1 MKPWFKLAVIPAFV
15 LAVTACQQKEEK
27 TDKATDTKVEL
38 KSDQEKQ
45 AYAIGSSI
53 AEYIRTTMEKQEE
66 LGIKL
71 DKELVIAGFED
82 GIHNKA
88 QLDEETVKTQL
99 QALDKAASEKMATKA
114 KEEADKNKAAGEKYL
129 AENAKKDGVKV
140 TKSGLQYEV
149 LKEGTG
155 EHPKATDR
163 VTVNYKGTLT
173 DGTQFDSSYDRGEPI
188 TFALNR
194 VIPGWTEGVQLMTVG
209 SKYRFVIPADLAY
222 GDRNMQTIPPNSVLV
237 FEVELL
243 GIDKGDKADESKAEK
258 PKAEAKK

>member
-15 LAVTACQQKEEK
+15 LAVTACQQQEEK
-27 TDKATDTKVEL
+27 TDQAAAQVKLETDEA
-38 KSDQEKQ
+38 KQ
-45 AYAIGSSI
+45 AYAIGASI
-53 AEYIRTTMEKQEE
+53 AEYIRTTMDKQEE
-66 LGIKL
+66 LGISL
-71 DKELVIAGFED
+71 DKELVIAGFSD
-82 GIHNKA
+82 GIHDKN
-88 QLDEETVKTQL
+88 QLDKDTITAQL
-99 QALDKAASEKMATKA
+99 QALDKTASEKLAAKS
-114 KEEADKNKAAGEKYL
+114 KEEAEKNKTDGEKYL

-140 TKSGLQYEV
+140 TDSGLQYEV
-149 LKEGTG
+149 LTEGTG

-209 SKYRFVIPADLAY
+209 SKYRFVIPSDLAY
-222 GDRNMQTIPPNSVLV
+222 GERDMQTIPPNSVLV

-243 GIDKGDKADESKAEK
+243 GIDKGEQAKPEASDK
-258 PKAEAKK
+258 